1 MSSSYYICM
10 VVTGAGYAGNSK
22 SVGGA
27 LGLYEENTD
36 WIGSCLSEIIACDT
50 ATAVIKD
57 RDVLLR
63 LNLRVS

>member
-1 MSSSYYICM
+1 M

-36 WIGSCLSEIIACDT
+36 
-50 ATAVIKD
+50 
-57 RDVLLR
+57 
-63 LNLRVS
+63 